1 MPRKKK
7 KRGRPMSEA
16 AKAWLKASDKGS
28 YYKQAALLDTEEES
42 DRPGDPSEKS
52 ASPNTASCSY
62 FSKLQQHLNSSA
74 ESASNSSD
82 DDSEGLCWGD
92 PLETHHPQS
101 LVTRPGLCGG
111 VCMCVCV
118 CVCSAHCQLMR
129 GGMLRGVKGG
139 CCSC

>member
-7 KRGRPMSEA
+7 KRGRPMSDA

-28 YYKQAALLDTEEES
+28 YYKQGALLDTEEES

-52 ASPNTASCSY
+52 ASPNTASRSH
-62 FSKLQQHLNSSA
+62 SKLQQHLDHPSLYLTAVTMTVRDYVGGPTRDTPSSKSGNKA
-74 ESASNSSD
+74 RVMWA
-82 DDSEGLCWGD
+82 
-92 PLETHHPQS
+92 
-101 LVTRPGLCGG
+101 
-111 VCMCVCV
+111 CVCVYV

>member
-7 KRGRPMSEA
+7 KRGRPRSEA

-52 ASPNTASCSY
+52 ASSNTASRSY
-62 FSKLQQHLNSSA
+62 SKLQQHLDSSA

-82 DDSEGLCWGD
+82 DDSEGLCWG
-92 PLETHHPQS
+92 
-101 LVTRPGLCGG
+101 
-111 VCMCVCV
+111 
-118 CVCSAHCQLMR
+118 AH
-129 GGMLRGVKGG
+129 
-139 CCSC
+139 

>member
-7 KRGRPMSEA
+7 RCGRPMSEA

-52 ASPNTASCSY
+52 ASPNTASRSY
-62 FSKLQQHLNSSA
+62 SKLQQHLDSSA

-82 DDSEGLCWGD
+82 DDSEGLCWG
-92 PLETHHPQS
+92 TH
-101 LVTRPGLCGG
+101 
-111 VCMCVCV
+111 
-118 CVCSAHCQLMR
+118 
-129 GGMLRGVKGG
+129 
-139 CCSC
+139 